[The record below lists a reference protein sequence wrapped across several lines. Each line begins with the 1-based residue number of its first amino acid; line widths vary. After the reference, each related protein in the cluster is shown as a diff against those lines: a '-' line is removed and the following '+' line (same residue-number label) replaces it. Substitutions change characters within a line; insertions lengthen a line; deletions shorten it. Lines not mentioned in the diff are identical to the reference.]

1 MWISGEDADRY
12 AGWMDDNFDDSIE
25 AIGAENSNVAIGPG
39 WAQVGSTPL
48 YREKGYM
55 SEGGIRVPMIV
66 KLPNNSENFKNN
78 AFSHVIDIT
87 PTILDYAIVEHP
99 GIFYDGRNIHSME
112 GKSLKPLFE
121 GESDTIYGEDTFA
134 VELFGNKAVY
144 KGDWKA
150 LQLVPPFV
158 ESTEWKLFNMSEDIR
173 ELNDLSSENPEL
185 LEELK
190 QYYAAYEKRVGIIE
204 TKGLDIPR

>member
-1 MWISGEDADRY
+1 VCSSDLHFLHTID
-12 AGWMDDNFDDSIE
+12 
-25 AIGAENSNVAIGPG
+25 AIGTEQSNVALGPG

-66 KLPNNSENFKNN
+66 KLPNGSESFKNN

-87 PTILDYAIVEHP
+87 PTVLDYAGVEHP
-99 GIFYDGRNIHSME
+99 GVSYDGRNVHSVE

-121 GESDTIYGEDTFA
+121 GKSDKIYGEEPFV

-158 ESTEWKLFNMSEDIR
+158 ESTEWKLFNISEDIR
-173 ELNDLSSENPEL
+173 ELDDLSSEYPEL

-190 QYYAAYEKRVGIIE
+190 QDYDNYAKHVGVIE